1 VCERAG
7 ERVPWR
13 SFDHRLR
20 FQPKQTDHR
29 RDTPVCAS
37 TSNPACITRAHHI
50 SPCLFLSDHQPQTL
64 PAYLTL
70 LRFCLLTN
78 LRHYPHTSPSPLLSA
93 HQPQTRPAYL
103 PFSASVCSPTSDTT
117 RIPPLVCFCLL
128 TNIILPACMHVCV
141 HPSHPNAPVSPE
153 RRTSA
158 IARPWP
164 PTLAE
169 QQASDH
175 VLVRLN
181 RVVASAVAEQS
192 NTSQV
197 DVPTSLWSSQVK
209 WNDWREAAQALEDL
223 RLTTTALIKVRE
235 PVCILPSRFYFS

>member
-1 VCERAG
+1 MY
-7 ERVPWR
+7 
-13 SFDHRLR
+13 
-20 FQPKQTDHR
+20 
-29 RDTPVCAS
+29 
-37 TSNPACITRAHHI
+37 ACV
-50 SPCLFLSDHQPQTL
+50 L
-64 PAYLTL
+64 
-70 LRFCLLTN
+70 
-78 LRHYPHTSPSPLLSA
+78 
-93 HQPQTRPAYL
+93 
-103 PFSASVCSPTSDTT
+103 
-117 RIPPLVCFCLL
+117 
-128 TNIILPACMHVCV
+128 
-141 HPSHPNAPVSPE
+141 HPSHPNAPAPPE

-192 NTSQV
+192 SSNTSQV
-197 DVPTSLWSSQVK
+197 NVPTSLWSSQVK

-235 PVCILPSRFYFS
+235 PVRMLPSRFHFS